1 MKRLGKTILRI
12 LTTLVVIVVWMALTT
27 ISLTILLCILSFAF
41 QIPSSIRFRRYC
53 EYPTPEALIAAKPD
67 AVKEVKIVEL
77 DGATFTM
84 LNIGYIRGLYEF
96 PSGAAI
102 LVYDANGRLVDK
114 TIDVGDDWRF
124 NQKWSR
130 RESIP
135 DRVCS
140 WEELGS
146 LEDPQRVEKRYSTRV
161 PRHLSPLGNEV
172 PAFDVTEQMKSCRI
186 PSLSLKPPANLM
198 DALLFLQVSSVPFD
212 GSGKVILFAIRPLA
226 EGERYPEVCEI
237 YATDILF
244 EDALKLI
251 TDSAKASYFIR
262 SDGVVVI
269 EPKSWTCENNNQ
281 TFLLQ
286 AGKWPKATEE

>member
-1 MKRLGKTILRI
+1 
-12 LTTLVVIVVWMALTT
+12 
-27 ISLTILLCILSFAF
+27 
-41 QIPSSIRFRRYC
+41 
-53 EYPTPEALIAAKPD
+53 
-67 AVKEVKIVEL
+67 
-77 DGATFTM
+77 
-84 LNIGYIRGLYEF
+84 
-96 PSGAAI
+96 
-102 LVYDANGRLVDK
+102 
-114 TIDVGDDWRF
+114 
-124 NQKWSR
+124 
-130 RESIP
+130 
-135 DRVCS
+135 
-140 WEELGS
+140 
-146 LEDPQRVEKRYSTRV
+146 
-161 PRHLSPLGNEV
+161 
-172 PAFDVTEQMKSCRI
+172 
-186 PSLSLKPPANLM
+186 M